1 MFAKFTAPLAFLFL
15 GTAVCTP
22 LTPHL
27 QSRQSVTPPPEC
39 DVIPTWEVTNFN
51 WFNSTHNLDCV
62 DQSNVPNVCV
72 NSTADGLVGC
82 DGNLGPC
89 DECGING
96 CYTGLPLQPAG
107 YGPQDSIKIGINT
120 PGEYNQC
127 QQTNPAS
134 FRRYDVG
141 NGVVFCAGVAYRV
154 SFIGDSNPHSD
165 GSPNTGTIYYEPN
178 HQWACTNGSVIQ
190 GYGYLEFDMDCSY
203 DSGKNATCI
212 IPEGANR
219 VIPLLS
225 YTII

>member
-1 MFAKFTAPLAFLFL
+1 MLTKFTAPLVFLFL
-15 GTAVCTP
+15 RTAICTP
-22 LTPHL
+22 LTSHL
-27 QSRQSVTPPPEC
+27 QARQSVTPPPEC
-39 DVIPTWEVTNFN
+39 DVIPTWEVTEFS

-62 DQSNVPNVCV
+62 NQVNVPEVCI
-72 NSTADGLVGC
+72 NSTANGLVGC

-89 DECGING
+89 DECGLNG
-96 CYTGLPLQPAG
+96 CLTGLPQQPAG
-107 YGPQDSIKIGINT
+107 FGPADDIKIGINT

-127 QQTNPAS
+127 EQTNPAG

-154 SFIGDSNPHSD
+154 SFIGDSNPTTD
-165 GSPNTGTIYYEPN
+165 GSPNKGTLYYEPN

-190 GYGYLEFDMDCSY
+190 GSGSVEFELDCSY
-203 DSGKNATCI
+203 DSGSNATCV
-212 IPEGANR
+212 IPEGNNV